1 MPIQCPIEDTTE
13 RGGLF
18 AILREYLKHGQVLL
32 KDQIQNLLQLG
43 KEKV

>member
-13 RGGLF
+13 RDRLF
-18 AILREYLKHGQVLL
+18 TILREYL
-32 KDQIQNLLQLG
+32 KDQIQNLLQLD